1 MPFYHNAFL
10 LDDDPVALYLLEI
23 TLNERDIA
31 RQILS
36 FTTFPALLKA
46 FSGLAEEDPNNAH
59 LPDLL
64 VLDLNMPGKD
74 GFEVLEQLLQIPGI
88 GGSKVCVFLLTA
100 SPDPRQAHKVKQYS
114 IRGYLEK
121 PLDDQA
127 IGQLIQAAVKQECE
141 LKEIDLDQ

>member
-1 MPFYHNAFL
+1 MPFYRNAFL
-10 LDDDPVALYLLEI
+10 LDDDPVALYLLDI
-23 TLNERDIA
+23 TFKERDIA

-36 FTTFPALLKA
+36 FTTFPSLLKA
-46 FSGLAEEDPNNAH
+46 FSGLVEDDPNDAQ

-74 GFEVLEQLLQIPGI
+74 GFEVLEQLLRIPGI

-100 SPDPRQAHKVKQYS
+100 SPDRRLAHKIKQYS

-127 IGQLIQAAVKQECE
+127 IGQLIQAAIKQECK
-141 LKEIDLDQ
+141 LKETDPA